1 MLLFPV
7 LLPVLV
13 AGVKVTGGLLDGE
26 TLSSMSNWLQLMLLY
41 DIGFTVVAYLT
52 FGFVVEE

>member
-1 MLLFPV
+1 V

-13 AGVKVTGGLLDGE
+13 AGVKMTGGLVDGVP
-26 TLSSMSNWLQLMLLY
+26 LSELGNWLQLVALY